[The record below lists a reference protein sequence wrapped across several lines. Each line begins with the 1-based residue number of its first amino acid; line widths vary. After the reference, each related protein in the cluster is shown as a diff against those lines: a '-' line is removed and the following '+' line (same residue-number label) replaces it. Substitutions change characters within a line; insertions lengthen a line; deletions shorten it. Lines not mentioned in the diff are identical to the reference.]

1 MATPKRTSASCPYCS
16 WKTGRS
22 YNMPHHI
29 ITRHTEEVSV
39 SSMMGHCVSCHDKK
53 KEISF
58 YVCLTCHGGTLSDC
72 STKQG
77 LEWVTKHSKNTECK
91 KAHTQLY
98 QELKKNLSES
108 TLPICQ
114 ETSHTPSPIP
124 STPHQPTNTIE
135 SLWEKFKTDRRM
147 TQFMI
152 KLEEQC
158 DPVSYDDSDDDNTS
172 VEYTFTA
179 KDGFEMAIIT
189 GMENKKDIDKLKGK
203 VNELEKEIEAIKI
216 EQYNQNLQYQKMI
229 FDLQTSLKREQR
241 NSEDY
246 KRSLYDSEK
255 ELLRYRKHYPSP
267 PEEI

>member
-1 MATPKRTSASCPYCS
+1 
-16 WKTGRS
+16 
-22 YNMPHHI
+22 
-29 ITRHTEEVSV
+29 
-39 SSMMGHCVSCHDKK
+39 
-53 KEISF
+53 
-58 YVCLTCHGGTLSDC
+58 
-72 STKQG
+72 
-77 LEWVTKHSKNTECK
+77 
-91 KAHTQLY
+91 
-98 QELKKNLSES
+98 
-108 TLPICQ
+108 
-114 ETSHTPSPIP
+114 
-124 STPHQPTNTIE
+124 
-135 SLWEKFKTDRRM
+135 M